1 MRDAIPTMNQREEG
15 REKRLMT
22 FLKKKKERN
31 QNVTKFFKG
40 KLIKIKLRLNFWL
53 FQKNASAKSSSR
65 DQRPDSKT
73 SQLE

>member
-22 FLKKKKERN
+22 FFKKRKKVRN

-40 KLIKIKLRLNFWL
+40 KLIKMQIKFLTVS
-53 FQKNASAKSSSR
+53 KNARAKSSSR